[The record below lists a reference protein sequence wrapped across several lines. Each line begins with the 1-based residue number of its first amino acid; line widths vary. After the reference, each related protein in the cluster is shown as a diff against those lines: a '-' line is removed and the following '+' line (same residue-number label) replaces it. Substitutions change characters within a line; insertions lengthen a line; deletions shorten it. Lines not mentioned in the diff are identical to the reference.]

1 MDINKLQQLS
11 NELKNRILK
20 DKSNLVDIV
29 IKKENSI
36 LTSMYEPVAKTVIVG
51 AKEVLEGKENK
62 DKLLSSYFTVLGHEL
77 GHAKRDLEGKWS
89 SRFYAYSPVIA
100 FLSHIILHSYNDP
113 LSHFLSITS
122 IPAGFVPMLV
132 EEYKAHKDVEND
144 VKKFLKEKFGNEVK
158 YSNRLRNAA
167 FGSYL
172 SYVALA
178 TLGAE
183 AIHHLPS
190 LFHQLTSNTN

>member
-20 DKSNLVDIV
+20 DKSDLVDII
-29 IKKENSI
+29 IKKEESI
-36 LTSMYEPVAKTVIVG
+36 LTGMYEPMAKTVIIG

-89 SRFYAYSPVIA
+89 SRLYPYSPALA
-100 FLSHIILHSYNDP
+100 FISHIILHSYDDP
-113 LSHFLSITS
+113 LSHFLSISS
-122 IPAGFVPMLV
+122 IPIGFTPMLV
-132 EEYKAHKDVEND
+132 EEYKAHKDIEND
-144 VKKFLKEKFGNEVK
+144 VKKFLKEKFGNKVK
-158 YSNRLRNAA
+158 YSNKLRNAA
-167 FGSYL
+167 MGSYL

-190 LFHQLTSNTN
+190 LFHQLSSSNN